1 MADDDAPETPP
12 RPRRRRRSAG
22 TAIGGIIAGVD
33 AQVFRATRPPA
44 ELVEAAKP
52 VRGLSGPDG
61 SLLSIELPEDQPGHD
76 EAEDLP
82 SDPDGPPV
90 ASPPGLG

>member
-1 MADDDAPETPP
+1 VIDDEPPEERP
-12 RPRRRRRSAG
+12 RPRRRRSSVG

-52 VRGLSGPDG
+52 VRGISGPDG
-61 SLLSIELPEDQPGHD
+61 TRLTIELPEDAPP
-76 EAEDLP
+76 A
-82 SDPDGPPV
+82 DPPGPPV
-90 ASPPGLG
+90 APPSVME

>member
-1 MADDDAPETPP
+1 MADDRAPETPP
-12 RPRRRRRSAG
+12 HPRPRRRSVG
-22 TAIGGIIAGVD
+22 TTIGGIIAGVD

-61 SLLSIELPEDQPGHD
+61 SLLSIELPMDDGEDDPP
-76 EAEDLP
+76 AESPAAGVAPP
-82 SDPDGPPV
+82 S
-90 ASPPGLG
+90 GLG

>member
-1 MADDDAPETPP
+1 MSDDHAPEPLP
-12 RPRRRRRSAG
+12 HPRRRRRSVG
-22 TAIGGIIAGVD
+22 TAIGGVIAGVD

-61 SLLSIELPEDQPGHD
+61 SLLSIELPEDVPD
-76 EAEDLP
+76 EDPAPP
-82 SDPDGPPV
+82 SMAPPT
-90 ASPPGLG
+90 GLE

>member
-1 MADDDAPETPP
+1 MTDLDAPEPTP

-22 TAIGGIIAGVD
+22 AAIGGFIAGVD

-61 SLLSIELPEDQPGHD
+61 SLLSIELPEDRRKD
-76 EAEDLP
+76 ETTAEWT
-82 SDPDGPPV
+82 DPAGRPM
-90 ASPPGLG
+90 AQRQGLG